1 MTLSRA
7 HLYLRHGRR
16 RREIVSIFYTITQ
29 TPGNASSHAEYY
41 DRADPKPT
49 PNVTRLTWSGL
60 PAKTNGSLRG
70 PLAHMPLSTEFC
82 ENRLSSF
89 SLILLTNT
97 LSPMKT

>member
-7 HLYLRHGRR
+7 HFYTSATAADVAKLS
-16 RREIVSIFYTITQ
+16 VCYTITQ

-89 SLILLTNT
+89 SLIQLTNT